1 MKEKE
6 LRVTVADAMKMMQE
20 PVQVAVYWRPNGI
33 LTHTNSE
40 QDLAIV
46 TVFGRSALK
55 YPAGAALLP

>member
-20 PVQVAVYWRPNGI
+20 SVQIAVYWRPNGV
-33 LTHTNSE
+33 LTHTNPE

-46 TVFGRSALK
+46 TVFE
-55 YPAGAALLP
+55 